1 MMYVCTCY
9 WTIEHFCPAPPTPH
23 TVVKKQHHYS
33 CGFLSHNINFKQHTC
48 FNLSFTFFFEHF
60 LQRTMGLMFRIV
72 FFKILCLPSF
82 FSTFCKELWAS
93 GVVWLHLSIA
103 FLVFFQQ
110 FLQGIKDFRCRMVT
124 WFYLISSFFEHF
136 LQRIQGLNLAGVSL
150 NIARSSSASR
160 VHLGPRFSNL
170 MVPLSSAQV
179 LLPCP
184 S

>member
-1 MMYVCTCY
+1 MVTFVYF
-9 WTIEHFCPAPPTPH
+9 IF
-23 TVVKKQHHYS
+23 S
-33 CGFLSHNINFKQHTC
+33 
-48 FNLSFTFFFEHF
+48 FFFNN
-60 LQRTMGLMFRIV
+60 
-72 FFKILCLPSF
+72 
-82 FSTFCKELWAS
+82 FCKELRTS
-93 GVVWLHLSIA
+93 GVGWLHDSILSP
-103 FLVFFQQ
+103 V
-110 FLQGIKDFRCRMVT
+110 
-124 WFYLISSFFEHF
+124 FFEHF